1 MLHTQ
6 YYPKE
11 ISIIMTKIQKTIAI
25 TFSTML
31 GLAIIVGVML
41 LASAKI
47 IYVNGRLY
55 TQVTNYSP
63 RVPNEHGI
71 VSGCMAMSPECGV
84 CPLLQGD
91 KCYKPL

>member
-1 MLHTQ
+1 
-6 YYPKE
+6 
-11 ISIIMTKIQKTIAI
+11 MTKIQKTIAI

>member
-1 MLHTQ
+1 
-6 YYPKE
+6 
-11 ISIIMTKIQKTIAI
+11 
-25 TFSTML
+25 ML

-71 VSGCMAMSPECGV
+71 VSGCFDRYIS
-84 CPLLQGD
+84 
-91 KCYKPL
+91 